1 MLAPIVNGDTVV
13 TTSLGTTRIINR
25 TLPSDGTTKKLSNNH
40 LQPGSVFAN
49 DNALEIIRNK
59 GKLFPEGSIL
69 VREKL
74 KSSDDK
80 EPEML
85 AVMIKREAGFNLDG
99 GDWEF
104 LLVDGAKTKVKLQQK
119 KGECLD
125 CHRSQQGNDFV
136 YPLK

>member
-1 MLAPIVNGDTVV
+1 
-13 TTSLGTTRIINR
+13 
-25 TLPSDGTTKKLSNNH
+25 
-40 LQPGSVFAN
+40 
-49 DNALEIIRNK
+49 
-59 GKLFPEGSIL
+59 LFPEGSIL

-80 EPEML
+80 KPEML
-85 AVMIKREAGFNLDG
+85 AVMIKREAGFNRDG

-104 LLVDGAKTKVKLQQK
+104 LLVDGANTRVKLQQK

-125 CHRSQQGNDFV
+125 CHRSQEENDFV